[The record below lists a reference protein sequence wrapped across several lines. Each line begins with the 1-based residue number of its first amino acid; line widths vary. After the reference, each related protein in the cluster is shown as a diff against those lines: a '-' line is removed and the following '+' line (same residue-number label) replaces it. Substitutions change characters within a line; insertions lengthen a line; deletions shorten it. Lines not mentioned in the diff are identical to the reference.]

1 MRSMT
6 GYGRA
11 EVVHAGRKFSVELN
25 SVNRKQS
32 DIVINL
38 PRDLAELESRIR
50 QTINENIS
58 RGRTNATIA
67 LHSSPNGARN
77 LALDTELARSYHE
90 AMRALQKE
98 LNAPGEITISTILQ
112 APGVMRFPEQALNA
126 EEAWPAIDRALR
138 GALSDLIKMRERE
151 GKHLAKDLIHRLK
164 AIRRKLKEIHAFH
177 PDVVKRYRAVLL
189 DRIQKAGLPIASDDE
204 RLLKE
209 ISFFADRADVSEELT
224 RLESHLAQ
232 FAHHLRSKEPV
243 GRTLEFIT
251 QEIFRE
257 LNTLGAKANDA
268 AISQRV
274 IGCKAELEKIRE
286 QVQNLD
292 EPIVRQAL
300 ADIFIMPPDV
310 EELRR
315 RLAKRGTETA
325 PQIESRLA
333 TAMREMELW
342 RDYRY
347 TIVSGSVE
355 EDLGNVRNI
364 MSAETFLSRRL
375 TPN

>member
-1 MRSMT
+1 MT

-11 EVVHAGRKFSVELN
+11 EIHHDGTKFSVELN

-38 PRDLAELESRIR
+38 PRDLTELEPRIR

-58 RGRTNATIA
+58 RGRMNVVITFHNG
-67 LHSSPNGARN
+67 PNGARH

-90 AMRALQKE
+90 AMRSLQKE

-112 APGVMRFPEQALNA
+112 APGVMRFPEQEVNA
-126 EEAWPAIDRALR
+126 EDAWPAVDRALR
-138 GALSDLIKMRERE
+138 AALADLIKMRERE
-151 GKHLAKDLIHRLK
+151 GRHLAKDLIHRLK
-164 AIRRKLKEIHAFH
+164 AMRKKLKEIRALH
-177 PDVVKRYRAVLL
+177 PDVIKRYRSSLL

-232 FAHHLRSKEPV
+232 FAHHLRRHEPV

-274 IGCKAELEKIRE
+274 VACKAELEKIRE
-286 QVQNLD
+286 QVQNL
-292 EPIVRQAL
+292 E
-300 ADIFIMPPDV
+300 
-310 EELRR
+310 
-315 RLAKRGTETA
+315 
-325 PQIESRLA
+325 
-333 TAMREMELW
+333 
-342 RDYRY
+342 
-347 TIVSGSVE
+347 
-355 EDLGNVRNI
+355 
-364 MSAETFLSRRL
+364 
-375 TPN
+375 

>member
-1 MRSMT
+1 MT

-11 EVVHAGRKFSVELN
+11 EVAHAGRKFSVELN

-38 PRDLAELESRIR
+38 PRDLAELEPRIR
-50 QTINENIS
+50 QTINEKIS

-98 LNAPGEITISTILQ
+98 LNTPGEITISTILQ
-112 APGVMRFPEQALNA
+112 APGVMRFPEQALDA

-177 PDVVKRYRAVLL
+177 PDVVNRYRAVLL
-189 DRIQKAGLPIASDDE
+189 DRIQKAGLPISSDDE

-251 QEIFRE
+251 QEMFRE

-274 IGCKAELEKIRE
+274 IACKAELEKIRE
-286 QVQNLD
+286 QVQNL
-292 EPIVRQAL
+292 E
-300 ADIFIMPPDV
+300 
-310 EELRR
+310 
-315 RLAKRGTETA
+315 
-325 PQIESRLA
+325 
-333 TAMREMELW
+333 
-342 RDYRY
+342 
-347 TIVSGSVE
+347 
-355 EDLGNVRNI
+355 
-364 MSAETFLSRRL
+364 
-375 TPN
+375 